1 MPLSLLFSSRHTVI
15 SKFIC
20 LSPVLD
26 GHLLRIG
33 LGVIP
38 CGPRAR
44 SLPTAGCQA
53 ARGMNVWVS
62 TQLNGPSGGEKGWP
76 RGMKSRGRGG
86 RTFPTLEPAAGK
98 AGWPKGMV
106 CLGPRCHK
114 HSLTWTFFT
123 AWLLSSRSGTHRGKG
138 FVPSLLD
145 PPAHLPHC
153 PEDLEV
159 VRQGLPHL
167 PRPEPKTD
175 LCSHSPRTLL

>member
-1 MPLSLLFSSRHTVI
+1 MLVSCPRRSSSEDRSGCHSLWAP
-15 SKFIC
+15 
-20 LSPVLD
+20 SPVLTNSSSQVLTNSTFS
-26 GHLLRIG
+26 GSG
-33 LGVIP
+33 GV
-38 CGPRAR
+38 
-44 SLPTAGCQA
+44 
-53 ARGMNVWVS
+53 NVWVS
-62 TQLNGPSGGEKGWP
+62 TQLNGPSGGEKGWL

-98 AGWPKGMV
+98 AGWPKSMV
-106 CLGPRCHK
+106 CLGLRCHK
-114 HSLTWTFFT
+114 HRLTWAFFT
-123 AWLLSSRSGTHRGKG
+123 AWLLSSCSGSHRGKD

-153 PEDLEV
+153 PEDPEL